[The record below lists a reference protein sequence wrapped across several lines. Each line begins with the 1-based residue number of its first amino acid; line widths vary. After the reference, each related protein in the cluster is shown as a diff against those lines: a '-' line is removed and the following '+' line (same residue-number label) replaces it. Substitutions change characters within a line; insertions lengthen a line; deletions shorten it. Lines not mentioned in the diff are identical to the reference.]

1 MTTDVMRNMVND
13 ILEKCYHGGLYV
25 PVISFDGQWY
35 TIAVRSANNEPLTIL
50 QLMKDVYK
58 QARSIKKSDML
69 KHMKQINLVP
79 KLSNREEVFELIDNQ
94 VEDKI
99 TILNGK
105 EVKTT
110 IYTLWKK
117 KETPYLLHT
126 SSTVAA
132 LLFTNSTV
140 ENKEITEEH
149 ENSRT
154 EFLDNLPENIAP
166 LIENDILEQ
175 AQHIRFAVSWT
186 KYKLSDLMFNLVNQP
201 EVLMTRSRS
210 MKNLYCLK
218 TLCLMSISK
227 FPKDVLNI
235 VYAEHI
241 YPTEELKWRNNMPF
255 AQSTHIEGLN
265 TNIQW
270 YSKQEYVSNRFMH
283 LFSLL
288 DCHHLLTNAR
298 IKCCSTGIVEAG
310 IHSNAWSKVARQTSK
325 DGKEI
330 ISSALVDDLIDKQR
344 NVYAQKTFSNEVET
358 AMTENGDLEEAN
370 FCKLIREWYQAE
382 DEPGIATLEL
392 CERRLNLQN
401 WLMDKIDIGKFP
413 PPGRHVKGIPIVM
426 FEGLMTNI
434 ERRIQLFPFI
444 KSGAYNVRVL
454 GSLESENFFGQF
466 QDLDPKG
473 SGVLR
478 PDDVS
483 TAISTACEL
492 TQARFDPNRVFYMN
506 TSRAKVYP
514 VKELE
519 TNSEHLDTRNYVS
532 PHQVNMIVAV
542 VSRSMDSAKKFAS
555 KFEIPKTYDSYET
568 FANDPEIDVV
578 YIGSVCTEHVRLTVI
593 MLKGGKH
600 VLCEKPCSISADEVK
615 MVNNLAKEK
624 NLFFM
629 EGLWVRCFPTYK
641 KIREELKAGTI
652 GDPQMVS
659 VRFCTPVDFHDLAG
673 NKKYPSETGGFLL
686 EAGIYT
692 VQFALMVYGEMPVS
706 ITAVGEVI
714 ENELDLKCFPDID
727 NASATW
733 FSLA

>member
-1 MTTDVMRNMVND
+1 
-13 ILEKCYHGGLYV
+13 
-25 PVISFDGQWY
+25 
-35 TIAVRSANNEPLTIL
+35 
-50 QLMKDVYK
+50 
-58 QARSIKKSDML
+58 
-69 KHMKQINLVP
+69 
-79 KLSNREEVFELIDNQ
+79 
-94 VEDKI
+94 
-99 TILNGK
+99 
-105 EVKTT
+105 
-110 IYTLWKK
+110 
-117 KETPYLLHT
+117 
-126 SSTVAA
+126 
-132 LLFTNSTV
+132 
-140 ENKEITEEH
+140 
-149 ENSRT
+149 
-154 EFLDNLPENIAP
+154 
-166 LIENDILEQ
+166 
-175 AQHIRFAVSWT
+175 
-186 KYKLSDLMFNLVNQP
+186 MFNLVNQP

-210 MKNLYCLK
+210 MKNCFALK

-270 YSKQEYVSNRFMH
+270 YSKPEYVSNRFMH

-358 AMTENGDLEEAN
+358 AMTENGDLEEAI

-382 DEPGIATLEL
+382 DEPGIAALER
-392 CERRLNLQN
+392 CERRLNLRN

-413 PPGRHVKGIPIVM
+413 PPGRHVKGIPI
-426 FEGLMTNI
+426 
-434 ERRIQLFPFI
+434 
-444 KSGAYNVRVL
+444 SGAYNVRAL

-532 PHQVNMIVAV
+532 
-542 VSRSMDSAKKFAS
+542 K
-555 KFEIPKTYDSYET
+555 
-568 FANDPEIDVV
+568 
-578 YIGSVCTEHVRLTVI
+578 
-593 MLKGGKH
+593 
-600 VLCEKPCSISADEVK
+600 
-615 MVNNLAKEK
+615 
-624 NLFFM
+624 
-629 EGLWVRCFPTYK
+629 
-641 KIREELKAGTI
+641 
-652 GDPQMVS
+652 
-659 VRFCTPVDFHDLAG
+659 
-673 NKKYPSETGGFLL
+673 
-686 EAGIYT
+686 
-692 VQFALMVYGEMPVS
+692 
-706 ITAVGEVI
+706 
-714 ENELDLKCFPDID
+714 
-727 NASATW
+727 
-733 FSLA
+733 